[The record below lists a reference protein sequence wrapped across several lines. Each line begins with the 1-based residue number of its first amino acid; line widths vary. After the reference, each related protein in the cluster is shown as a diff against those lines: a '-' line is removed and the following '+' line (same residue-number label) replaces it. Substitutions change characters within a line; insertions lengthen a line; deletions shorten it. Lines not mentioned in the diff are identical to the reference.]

1 MGIVI
6 LQNCLDLLKAEP
18 GSYSETCVTSYDGNQ
33 VVGMNTEEV
42 KKVQEDEDPLLM
54 SQVIKVENEVSR
66 VCICVG
72 MYSYAYPELTILFLI
87 SVSAHMKYL
96 HSSE

>member
-18 GSYSETCVTSYDGNQ
+18 GSYSETCVTSSHDGNQ
-33 VVGMNTEEV
+33 VVGMNIEEV
-42 KKVQEDEDPLLM
+42 RNVQEDEDPLLM
-54 SQVIKVENEVSR
+54 SPVIKVEHEVSC

-72 MYSYAYPELTILFLI
+72 VYS
-87 SVSAHMKYL
+87 
-96 HSSE
+96 